1 MASCDP
7 FRGSYG
13 VSHPCGISPP
23 SRTVNRIGTPA
34 AAAILV
40 LPSAA
45 FASTSTSANISACKA
60 EIEAKMAET
69 AQDMEIDFR
78 TVKGN
83 SRVQTLAFRINA
95 DGEKDK
101 VTCKV
106 RRDDT
111 VEVLWGKKVKP
122 EVAQSVQAEETTT
135 AGE

>member
-1 MASCDP
+1 MKNAS
-7 FRGSYG
+7 
-13 VSHPCGISPP
+13 ILA
-23 SRTVNRIGTPA
+23 A

-45 FASTSTSANISACKA
+45 FASTNTAANISACKA
-60 EIEAKMAET
+60 EIETKMAAT
-69 AQDMEIDFR
+69 ASDMDLDFR

-95 DGEKDK
+95 DGKKDK

-106 RRDDT
+106 RRDDS
-111 VEVLWGKKVKP
+111 VEVIWGKSVKP
-122 EVAQSVQAEETTT
+122 KFTKAVQAEEAAT

>member
-1 MASCDP
+1 MKTTTLIAS
-7 FRGSYG
+7 
-13 VSHPCGISPP
+13 
-23 SRTVNRIGTPA
+23 A
-34 AAAILV
+34 AALLV

-45 FASTSTSANISACKA
+45 FASTSTAKNISVCKA
-60 EIEAKMAET
+60 EIESQLATT
-69 AQDMEIDFR
+69 ADDMDLDFK

-83 SRVQTLAFRINA
+83 SRVQTLSFRIDA

-111 VEVLWGKKVKP
+111 VEVVWGKTVKP
-122 EVAQSVQAEETTT
+122 EISKSVEVVEAET